1 MSYRVTLIEGDG
13 IGPEVTGATAEI
25 LRAAGAPIEWEKVS
39 AGQAAF
45 EQYGNPLPDGVLASL
60 RANRVGLKGPLGTP
74 KGTGFKSANVQLRQ
88 GLQLYTGWRPVR
100 SLPGV
105 RSRYAGVDLVVLREN
120 TQGLYAGIEHKVNE
134 DTIVSL
140 KLSSRDAGLKIAR
153 WAFDHA
159 QNHGRRKI
167 TVCHKKGVLPLTDG
181 AFVDAFFEVGR
192 DYPFIRQEEQPLDQ
206 VCMQLA
212 ADPSG
217 FDVLLLENL
226 YGDIL
231 SDLCAGLVG
240 GLGVV
245 PGANVGDHIAVFEAV
260 HGTAPD
266 IAGKGVAN
274 PLAVLLS
281 AVLMVEY
288 MGEHAIGR
296 VLRDAIDT
304 VLAAGRHVTRDLGG
318 TANTAEFTHAIID
331 EIQSARAAK
340 RKEAR

>member
-13 IGPEVTGATAEI
+13 IGPEVTGATTEI
-25 LRAAGAPIEWEKVS
+25 LKAAGAPIEWEKVL
-39 AGQAAF
+39 AGEGAF
-45 EQYGNPLPDGVLASL
+45 EAHGEPLPAGVLTSL
-60 RANRVGLKGPLGTP
+60 RKNRVGLKGPLGTP
-74 KGTGFKSANVQLRQ
+74 KGGGFRSANVQLRQ

-105 RSRYAGVDLVVLREN
+105 RSRYKDVDLVVLREN
-120 TQGLYAGIEHKVNE
+120 TQGLYAGIEHEVT
-134 DTIVSL
+134 DGTVVSL
-140 KLSSRDAGLKIAR
+140 KLSSRDAGLAIAR

-159 QNHGRRKI
+159 KNHGRRKI
-167 TVCHKKGVLPLTDG
+167 TVCHKKSVLPLTDG
-181 AFVDAFFEVGR
+181 AFVDAFFEAGR
-192 DYPFIRQEEQPLDQ
+192 DYPFIAQEEAPLDE

-212 ADPSG
+212 SDPSQ

-266 IAGKGVAN
+266 IAGQGVAN

-281 AVLMVEY
+281 GCLMMEY
-288 MGEHAIGR
+288 MGEHQVARR
-296 VLRDAIDT
+296 VRDAIHE
-304 VLAAGRHVTRDLGG
+304 VLEAGRHVTRDLGG
-318 TANTAEFTHAIID
+318 TAGTAEFTQAIID
-331 EIQSARAAK
+331 AL
-340 RKEAR
+340 